1 MNTSHPIPA
10 GKSSRA
16 PSVAHILLWAWLV
29 GLTALVLVAFQ
40 ATGDLAGQSQLDSS
54 AQRLQALESRVA
66 EIADANRVLQER
78 PAPATA
84 AALQELRQTLDSR
97 AAQLDQS
104 LATRAAQEDLIALRA
119 DLEQIRVRQT
129 AARSNA
135 TSKPRAVLQTTAKPV
150 EVLMPFRVIGS
161 ELRAGQRTVS
171 IAPASGDLSA
181 SQILVVLPGESVGPW
196 RLEDIDRNTAV
207 FRAGEQTRRL
217 AIP

>member
-1 MNTSHPIPA
+1 M
-10 GKSSRA
+10 
-16 PSVAHILLWAWLV
+16 
-29 GLTALVLVAFQ
+29 
-40 ATGDLAGQSQLDSS
+40 
-54 AQRLQALESRVA
+54 A